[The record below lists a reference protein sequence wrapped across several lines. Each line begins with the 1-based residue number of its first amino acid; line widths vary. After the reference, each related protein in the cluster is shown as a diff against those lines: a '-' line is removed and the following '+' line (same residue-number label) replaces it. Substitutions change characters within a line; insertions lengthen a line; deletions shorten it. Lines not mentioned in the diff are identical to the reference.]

1 MSEKKISATD
11 LTDLFMPGDGGVP
24 PYLAGRKEE
33 QAYFQ
38 ACVKSLKNRRPI
50 SRDLILYGPRG
61 NNKTALLRY
70 LQTKTR
76 QEEGDSLDILW
87 VTPDKMATETEFA
100 HLLSGPKKLKDRFK
114 KLTGSVG
121 A

>member
-1 MSEKKISATD
+1 MSAPD
-11 LTDLFMPGDGGVP
+11 LSDLFTPGAGGVP

-61 NNKTALLRY
+61 NGKTALLRY
-70 LQTKTR
+70 LQKKTR
-76 QEEGDSLDILW
+76 RGRRGQSGYPEGNVGHDA
-87 VTPDKMATETEFA
+87 KAETELA
-100 HLLSGPKKLKDRFK
+100 
-114 KLTGSVG
+114 
-121 A
+121 